1 MASIY
6 SIKQD
11 LSDLMREES
20 GQGMVEYSLIIA
32 LLVLVLIV
40 TLKSF
45 SSSVIDMYEH
55 DILTVIDGVL
65 ETVTGS

>member
-11 LSDLMREES
+11 LSDLIREES

-40 TLKSF
+40 TLKLF